1 MIKLTGPPELQPL
14 SLGKLS
20 SFVQKALNQNILIY
34 YKTLLIKNNQFD
46 AGNSNASQEAKNGKR
61 VETIKE
67 QILALLKENKNG
79 LSLAQIPLMLKN
91 KYKKTYNIQSLGFPK
106 LKNLLVTMDEVDLEK
121 TQGNL
126 LKAVLKSHVRKNSEK
141 QLEEQPQKPNNL
153 GGKKFLTLKS
163 RPLDHRL
170 TSMPYYIG
178 QSPAGFSQDS
188 APPTKSYRTLSNVGD
203 YILKVQ
209 MMLLEILQLNP
220 FGIEV
225 TKLNSELDKR
235 LGGTGFQCAVAQVDT
250 FQEFLITHLGDY
262 LDIEVK
268 KSLRSS
274 KVAGPLSHIVYPKNY
289 KPPNP
294 PKAHFF
300 QEEHTQD
307 PHKHDALSNLSPPSY
322 AHHLQSPDASFIN
335 NLKPFMSEKG
345 EGMEADV
352 DDGDSFPLSYSFQ
365 RHGRSVQGDD
375 RGVSDNLS
383 QIAHSTELPVTNPA
397 NTHKVTRQTNQYTH
411 FGKNHI
417 FRANGKDFRAEYKSG
432 FTHRSHKQRSPPLGD
447 EVFKELAELHRT
459 KEGPVG
465 QAPGVGSSLQHQS
478 QSLAGGKHHPTGHGR
493 HLLSFEKC
501 LGGLGSIDGLRCAS
515 EENELPA
522 GKTSGV
528 SGQHTGLTYMD
539 NVSEDPS
546 IERLRRLL
554 DED

>member
-14 SLGKLS
+14 SLGKLC

-46 AGNSNASQEAKNGKR
+46 AANSNASQEAKNGKR

-67 QILALLKENKNG
+67 QIISLLKENKNG

-153 GGKKFLTLKS
+153 GGKKFLTLRS

-170 TSMPYYIG
+170 TSMPYYMG
-178 QSPAGFSQDS
+178 QPPQGLSQDS

-209 MMLLEILQLNP
+209 TMILEILQLNP

-235 LGGTGFQCAVAQVDT
+235 LGGTGFQCAIAQVDT

-274 KVAGPLSHIVYPKNY
+274 KVTGPLSHIVYPKNY

-300 QEEHTQD
+300 NEEAAQELMKQD
-307 PHKHDALSNLSPPSY
+307 AYSNMSPPSHF
-322 AHHLQSPDASFIN
+322 HHLQSPDASFVN

-345 EGMEADV
+345 EGMDGDA

-375 RGVSDNLS
+375 RGVPDNLS
-383 QIAHSTELPVTNPA
+383 QNAHSTELPLTNAP
-397 NTHKVTRQTNQYTH
+397 NPHKVARQANQYTH

-417 FRANGKDFRAEYKSG
+417 FRANGKDFRTEYKSVI
-432 FTHRSHKQRSPPLGD
+432 THRSHKQRSPPLGD
-447 EVFKELAELHRT
+447 EMFKELAELHRT

-465 QAPGVGSSLQHQS
+465 QAPGGGSSQHHQGIS
-478 QSLAGGKHHPTGHGR
+478 VPGGKHHPAGPSR

-501 LGGLGSIDGLRCAS
+501 LGGLGSNDGLRCAS
-515 EENELPA
+515 EEHELA
-522 GKTSGV
+522 GGKTSGA
-528 SGQHTGLTYMD
+528 SAQHTGLTNTD